1 MESQWKR
8 TRAVETG
15 ISESMSDYKW
25 NENGKKSAICLLIVP
40 ADRRQR
46 GEWRNRWIGGS
57 GALPHRIIPRARAQ
71 AKLTVEMLKFEIQI
85 EQQKTA
91 AFVSLSFFFAHKK
104 SK

>member
-1 MESQWKR
+1 MERKWEKKR
-8 TRAVETG
+8 YMSADSACRQASAGGVEKSEDRG
-15 ISESMSDYKW
+15 IW
-25 NENGKKSAICLLIVP
+25 
-40 ADRRQR
+40 
-46 GEWRNRWIGGS
+46 GS

-85 EQQKTA
+85 EQQKAA